1 MNHKPPNTKSITPAN
16 PPNTPPTIP
25 PTFFPPAPLVV
36 LTGRTLVVVDGSE
49 GRGAEAVKVLH
60 ELLRNVVVWVVR
72 TSIVEV
78 PRVKNGNVPGTVLV
92 TVVTTGEHA
101 ALADVPDPPP
111 PEQGWVLVIVVTP
124 GDKVDTTV
132 DVNVEKLCVVATV
145 VCVASEVEHA
155 AAILVRVQKLE
166 CGESDETLQ
175 QGPSSGST
183 LIGNWNGSRKNVNGQ
198 DDVVP
203 MNILSNR

>member
-1 MNHKPPNTKSITPAN
+1 
-16 PPNTPPTIP
+16 
-25 PTFFPPAPLVV
+25 V
-36 LTGRTLVVVDGSE
+36 LTIYCVDTCPLFVTISTLVVVDGSE

-175 QGPSSGST
+175 QGPSTGST